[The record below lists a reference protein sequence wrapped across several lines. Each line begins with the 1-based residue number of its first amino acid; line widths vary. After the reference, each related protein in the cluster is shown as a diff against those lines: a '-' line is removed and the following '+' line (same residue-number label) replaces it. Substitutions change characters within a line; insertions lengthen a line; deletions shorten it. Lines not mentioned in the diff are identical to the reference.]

1 MDLLQQEEHST
12 EDSYQHSEDH
22 TKDQYKVQSQH
33 LDLGFDFVLQIP
45 N

>member
-1 MDLLQQEEHST
+1 MDLRQLEEHSI
-12 EDSYQHSEDH
+12 EGSYQHFRDH

-33 LDLGFDFVLQIP
+33 LGPKFDFVLQIP